1 MLDFGVKESSVA
13 TTSSRSS
20 TGGSSHST
28 YNSNDNNNNNN
39 NNNNN
44 SNNTNNDNKAF
55 YLSRITYS
63 AKLLVSCNLT
73 SYLLNL
79 LTDVFSKRETN
90 CPYFEPIV
98 LEIKNTLCNI

>member
-13 TTSSRSS
+13 TTSFRSS
-20 TGGSSHST
+20 AGGSSHST
-28 YNSNDNNNNNN
+28 YNNNN

-44 SNNTNNDNKAF
+44 SNDNKAF

-90 CPYFEPIV
+90 CPYFESIV

>member
-39 NNNNN
+39 NNN
-44 SNNTNNDNKAF
+44 NNDNKAF